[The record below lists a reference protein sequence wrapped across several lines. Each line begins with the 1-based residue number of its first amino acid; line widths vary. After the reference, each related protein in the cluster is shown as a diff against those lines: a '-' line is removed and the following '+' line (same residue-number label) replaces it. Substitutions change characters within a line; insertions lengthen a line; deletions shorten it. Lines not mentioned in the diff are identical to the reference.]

1 MRKKNNTITISKL
14 IFVVLVLSFC
24 AIVIKL
30 SYIALAK
37 KIDGINLS
45 EFVANRNTET
55 QVLKAKRGSIYSSDN
70 ELLAKNVNSYTVI
83 AYLSP
88 SRTKDKKSPMHVVD
102 KEKTAN
108 ELSKILGMTPE
119 YILKLLSKDRYQV
132 ECR

>member
-45 EFVANRNTET
+45 EFVANRNKKDVGNIRIMVVTGKFSA
-55 QVLKAKRGSIYSSDN
+55 VISS
-70 ELLAKNVNSYTVI
+70 NS
-83 AYLSP
+83 SN
-88 SRTKDKKSPMHVVD
+88 S
-102 KEKTAN
+102 
-108 ELSKILGMTPE
+108 
-119 YILKLLSKDRYQV
+119 
-132 ECR
+132 